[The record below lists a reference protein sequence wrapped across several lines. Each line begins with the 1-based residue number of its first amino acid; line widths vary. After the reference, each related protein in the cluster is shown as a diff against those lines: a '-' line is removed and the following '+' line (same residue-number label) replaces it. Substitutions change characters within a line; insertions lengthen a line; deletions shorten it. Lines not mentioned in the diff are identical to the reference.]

1 MLKFYIETVI
11 IYFVIYIVTS
21 IIFKKSFVKARDKLR
36 KELNKNDKIYGYIK
50 TTFMYLLI
58 SFIPVIRLTTLIGKL
73 WLTFDT
79 DNFISKAKEREDK
92 DVHK

>member
-1 MLKFYIETVI
+1 MLKIYLESSI
-11 IYFVIYIVTS
+11 IYFVIYIITS
-21 IIFKKSFVKARDKLR
+21 IIFKKDFIKARDKLR
-36 KELNKNDKIYGYIK
+36 KELNKNDKIYGTIK

-58 SFIPVIRLTTLIGKL
+58 SFVPVIRLTTLIGKL

>member
-21 IIFKKSFVKARDKLR
+21 IIFKKSFVEARDKLR
-36 KELNKNDKIYGYIK
+36 KELNKNDKIYGYTK
-50 TTFMYLLI
+50 TTIMYLLI

-73 WLTFDT
+73 WLTFYT
-79 DNFISKAKEREDK
+79 DNFIKNAKERQN
-92 DVHK
+92 VHK